1 MANAFDEMIKEAT
14 SLPWAMGARLMV
26 ELRNTVSI
34 PEEPVLTKSAALG
47 LIKIGR
53 IGKMAQ
59 TPEEAQMMAQEAAMT
74 DPNMVAA
81 LDHQEVANER
91 AALMGKIQELQ
102 VASEAAQA
110 QVAMANQAA
119 QAATQQ
125 SEQTQ
130 AMLEQA
136 HSDRVMSAQESMA
149 AKDETLRTQVSGQQH
164 RHQIAQAAEQ
174 MAEQLKSLAAT
185 SPEEQQ
191 MQQQQAMAA
200 QQEQQMMAEQAA
212 AGAQGG
218 GAKKKTQKEIQEAQT
233 ANQQAQVQGQ
243 QAEQAQAQ
251 EQAEVGAAQA
261 GMAAP
266 PPGAPAPGGAP
277 QPGMAQPG
285 MAPKMGSAKDRVR
298 AQLLQK
304 KASIKPVPNRRQIF
318 KQAAAKLGMK
328 KCSGCGKMAKL
339 SAMGK
344 CAGCGGVHK
353 KASLQ
358 TITTDQAAL
367 IEKRAQLFKQG
378 RLGKADRDATT
389 SSHKSINKVAE
400 GELGPLST
408 LGFAAAGAGI
418 QGTRE
423 YARLKKHQKSYGS
436 GTPTEQEMVL
446 AGKIEAIKEKIRQKP
461 SYINKLRQA
470 NVQYKHKLEQ
480 MGREHP
486 EAGAVRAGLKG
497 AVLGSTAGPM
507 IYEVGKKAIS

>member
-47 LIKIGR
+47 LIKMGR
-53 IGKMAQ
+53 IGKIAQ

-81 LDHQEVANER
+81 LDHQEAANER

-102 VASEAAQA
+102 MANEAAQT

-136 HSDRVMSAQESMA
+136 HNDRIMSTQESMA

-200 QQEQQMMAEQAA
+200 QQEQQMAAEQAA
-212 AGAQGG
+212 AGVQGGG
-218 GAKKKTQKEIQEAQT
+218 GAKKKTQKEVQEAQT
-233 ANQQAQVQGQ
+233 AAQQAQVQGA

-251 EQAEVGAAQA
+251 EQAEMGAAQA

-266 PPGAPAPGGAP
+266 PPGAPAPDVG
-277 QPGMAQPG
+277 G
-285 MAPKMGSAKDRVR
+285 MAPKMGSAKGRVR
-298 AQLLQK
+298 ALLLQK
-304 KASIKPVPNRRQIF
+304 RASAQPASTK
-318 KQAAAKLGMK
+318 KQALKIAVEKLGMK

-344 CAGCGGVHK
+344 CSACDGSHK
-353 KASLQ
+353 TASLQ
-358 TITTDQAAL
+358 TMTAEQAAA

-378 RLGKADRDATT
+378 RLGKADRDAAT

-400 GELGPLST
+400 GDRQGVGPLGT

-418 QGTRE
+418 GGGRE
-423 YARLKKHQKSYGS
+423 YARLKKHQKQYGS
-436 GTPTEQEMVL
+436 GTPTEEEMAL
-446 AGKIEAIKEKIRQKP
+446 AGKLEAIKEKIRQNP

-470 NVQYKHKLEQ
+470 NVQYKHRLER

-497 AVLGSTAGPM
+497 AITGVSAGPV
-507 IYEVGKKAIS
+507 IYEVGKKAIGQ